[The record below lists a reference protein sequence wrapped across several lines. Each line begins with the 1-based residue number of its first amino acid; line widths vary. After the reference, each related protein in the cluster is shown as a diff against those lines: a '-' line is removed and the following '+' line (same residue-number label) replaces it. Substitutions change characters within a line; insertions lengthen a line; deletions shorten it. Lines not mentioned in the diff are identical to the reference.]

1 MASFKGRIVNPL
13 DRVVAR
19 LDEVERLVR
28 DLARAMPRLNEQL
41 GILVDR
47 FGACQKQFLRVDEV
61 AELTGRSAFT
71 VRRWIKEGK
80 IEATR
85 ISHGGPRGRLLIP
98 RHQLQ
103 CIVRDGKGEN
113 VPDATLGLN

>member
-1 MASFKGRIVNPL
+1 MNPL

-28 DLARAMPRLNEQL
+28 DLARAMPHLNEQL

-71 VRRWIKEGK
+71 VRRWIKDGK

-85 ISHGGPRGRLLIP
+85 ISQGGPRGRLLIS
-98 RHQLQ
+98 RRELQ
-103 CIVRDGKGEN
+103 RLVMDGKGSN
-113 VPDATLGLN
+113 FSDAVLGD